1 MEALGAVEVVKKI
14 RTLEIKFSDLED
26 NVLSHGNYLEEI
38 ELENEE
44 DRKDVEKLKERV
56 SHVEWDLEPGLSR
69 LDVFKRVSKLEENF
83 SCLENR
89 VGELEDQQGE
99 RIKQLEN
106 IDREYEEK
114 FRVLTL
120 QNNELRDHLNM
131 TIDTVNNIT
140 TYLNNVLEQQQ
151 QQQQQRD
158 DEVTSNEVTCE
169 KEEEEEDEP
178 LTLSQVYDL
187 YQSQPRDEEA
197 WQEMTNAIKAAQE
210 YEKQKQQD
218 TIINGLSK
226 DEWKD
231 FLGID

>member
-1 MEALGAVEVVKKI
+1 METLGAVEVLGKI
-14 RTLEIKFSDLED
+14 RTLEIKFSDLEGD
-26 NVLSHGNYLEEI
+26 VLSHGNYFAEI
-38 ELENEE
+38 EAENEE
-44 DRKDVEKLKERV
+44 GRKDVEKLKERV

-69 LDVFKRVSKLEENF
+69 LDIFKRVTKLEENF
-83 SCLENR
+83 ISLENR
-89 VGELEDQQGE
+89 VGELEDQQEE
-99 RIKQLEN
+99 RINQLEN
-106 IDREYEEK
+106 TDREYEEK

-158 DEVTSNEVTCE
+158 EEVTTNEVTC
-169 KEEEEEDEP
+169 EEEDEP

-197 WQEMTNAIKAAQE
+197 WQEMTNAIKTAEE
-210 YEKQKQQD
+210 YELRKQQD

-226 DEWKD
+226 DEWEDLLK
-231 FLGID
+231 I

>member
-1 MEALGAVEVVKKI
+1 METLGAVEVLGKI
-14 RTLEIKFSDLED
+14 RTLEIKFDGLEGD
-26 NVLSHGNYLEEI
+26 VLSHGNYFAEI
-38 ELENEE
+38 ESESEE
-44 DRKDVEKLKERV
+44 GRKDVEKLKERV
-56 SHVEWDLEPGLSR
+56 SHIEWDLEPGLSR
-69 LDVFKRVSKLEENF
+69 LDIFKRVTKLEENF
-83 SCLENR
+83 ISLENR
-89 VGELEDQQGE
+89 VGELEDQQEE
-99 RIKQLEN
+99 RINQLEN
-106 IDREYEEK
+106 TDREYEEK

-151 QQQQQRD
+151 QQQQRD
-158 DEVTSNEVTCE
+158 EEVTTNEVTC
-169 KEEEEEDEP
+169 EEEDEP

-197 WQEMTNAIKAAQE
+197 WQEMTNAIKTAEE
-210 YEKQKQQD
+210 YELRKQQD
-218 TIINGLSK
+218 TIINSLSK